1 MHAAGFMS
9 AAYTALKLHNEDD
22 DDDDGGD
29 VRCGFFS
36 EEVTLLLLPS
46 LPSCCY
52 FPLLIQ
58 LELQSENRNQFAFF
72 FAQEAARLGSS
83 RLLLYFVFDNYRK
96 GVY

>member
-22 DDDDGGD
+22 GDDDDGD

-36 EEVTLLLLPS
+36 EEVTLLLHSS

-58 LELQSENRNQFAFF
+58 LELQSENINQFAFF

>member
-9 AAYTALKLHNEDD
+9 AAYTALKLHNDD
-22 DDDDGGD
+22 DGD

-46 LPSCCY
+46 LSSCCC
-52 FPLLIQ
+52 FPLLLQ
-58 LELQSENRNQFAFF
+58 LELQSENINQFAFF
-72 FAQEAARLGSS
+72 FAQEAARLGSA
-83 RLLLYFVFDNYRK
+83 LLLPYFVFDNYRK